1 MCGIAGILL
10 APDAASANA
19 LRAIG
24 PMTRAL
30 RHRGPDGE
38 AFWMSREDG
47 IAFGHRRLAIV
58 DLSEAGRQPMH
69 SASGRYVITFNGEIY
84 NFRDLRRELEEA
96 GHHFRG
102 TSDTEVMLCAI
113 ESWGLDAALARFAGM
128 FAFAL
133 WDVKNRILHIAR
145 DRMGKKPL
153 YVASTREALVFASE
167 LKAITCFPGFTPEL
181 DVDAAATMLSK
192 GWVPDDRC
200 IWKGVLKLPPGSVL
214 SMTAVDF
221 ANACSA
227 GSLAHRIRRWWSLA
241 DV

>member
-10 APDAASANA
+10 APDAANTNA

-24 PMTRAL
+24 PMMTAL

-38 AFWMSREDG
+38 AFWMSREAG

-84 NFRDLRRELEEA
+84 NFRDLRRELEGA

-113 ESWGLDAALARFAGM
+113 ESWGLEAALARFAGM
-128 FAFAL
+128 FAFGL
-133 WDVKNRILHIAR
+133 WDLKNRILHLAR

-153 YVASTREALVFASE
+153 YVASTREALVFRASA
-167 LKAITCFPGFTPEL
+167 LN
-181 DVDAAATMLSK
+181 
-192 GWVPDDRC
+192 
-200 IWKGVLKLPPGSVL
+200 
-214 SMTAVDF
+214 SM
-221 ANACSA
+221 SMR
-227 GSLAHRIRRWWSLA
+227 LR
-241 DV
+241 